1 MIWFKYRSVVDC
13 TIVFSLEPFNCVIL
27 RNSVFGTNG
36 GFASTSK
43 SNSASGALQDNI
55 EVHSEDTSEGVI
67 LNTEIDVLLNTES
80 EASCIKK
87 YVPVSEKFFF
97 LSSLSLTLSPLSR
110 ISSALSPRTVTC
122 MAIFSFLLIPKL
134 LMVKRAR
141 EGTGFCPV
149 RSSST
154 LEADLA

>member
-43 SNSASGALQDNI
+43 SNSASGALQDDI

-87 YVPVSEKFFF
+87 
-97 LSSLSLTLSPLSR
+97 
-110 ISSALSPRTVTC
+110 
-122 MAIFSFLLIPKL
+122 
-134 LMVKRAR
+134 
-141 EGTGFCPV
+141 
-149 RSSST
+149 
-154 LEADLA
+154 